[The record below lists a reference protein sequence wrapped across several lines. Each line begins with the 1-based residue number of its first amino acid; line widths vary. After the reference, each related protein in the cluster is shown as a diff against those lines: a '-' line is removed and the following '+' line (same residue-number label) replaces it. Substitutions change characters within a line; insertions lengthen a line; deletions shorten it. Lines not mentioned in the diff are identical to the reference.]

1 MYTNSQDD
9 GRRYQK
15 IILGVGV
22 EGDGTTFL
30 PQMLLLRQSKIAIA
44 IGMSSSF
51 SVLRVR
57 SSAIHGHAH
66 GRCVCLFCSRP
77 IIVSA
82 SLHSPRRKWA
92 PWYGAAEG
100 LEQRCSLEQP
110 SHWLRWD
117 DMQGVRH
124 HTAHQ
129 LKSRRWEVQW
139 NGYHHM
145 KNCT

>member
-1 MYTNSQDD
+1 MYTNSQDN

-66 GRCVCLFCSRP
+66 G
-77 IIVSA
+77 
-82 SLHSPRRKWA
+82 
-92 PWYGAAEG
+92 
-100 LEQRCSLEQP
+100 
-110 SHWLRWD
+110 
-117 DMQGVRH
+117 
-124 HTAHQ
+124 
-129 LKSRRWEVQW
+129 
-139 NGYHHM
+139 
-145 KNCT
+145 